1 MKENHPDLQ
10 VVECGVATQ
19 CCSSD
24 FNLARKLVRILSDS
38 RAENY
43 EEWMKVGWC
52 LHNLDDRL
60 LPEWVEFSRRSPKFQ
75 DGLCEHLWRCR
86 TWT

>member
-38 RAENY
+38 RAEN
-43 EEWMKVGWC
+43 
-52 LHNLDDRL
+52 
-60 LPEWVEFSRRSPKFQ
+60 
-75 DGLCEHLWRCR
+75 
-86 TWT
+86 